1 MSKTA
6 FQQVVHFPWTLYNL
20 FVHPKFAVHRV
31 FGFVYLIQWFS
42 SLYYYYADYEW
53 YVNSHLVW
61 SLPLNGVIQSLT
73 ATYYFSFLPKKVD
86 PGYYSDKSALSYDFV
101 KENIFFAV
109 LLMFQFLY
117 YSDNFYGLIRKSVTG
132 EYLFVFFPYLFR
144 SLVPKSSF
152 RDSLNDPRNKSAQN
166 KTFYIV
172 VTWVTKIFYVWAK
185 HYIGFFMNYMRF
197 MGRINAEQQYH
208 MYFLL
213 IFSACATTISMFL
226 HTLKFKGYI
235 GPKTSYLLYMASYLA
250 TFYSFVRIGDV
261 FFTSPDLVRRAHGML
276 SPTCANTNIIPIF
289 LFYIGVA
296 DVRRRVGELPSCVVP
311 VVLPVPGR
319 CRSLRHA

>member
-1 MSKTA
+1 MVKRT
-6 FQQVVHFPWTLYNL
+6 VLEEVIYFPRTCYNL

-31 FGFVYLIQWFS
+31 FGFVYLLQWFS
-42 SLYYYYADYEW
+42 ALYLYFADYD
-53 YVNSHLVW
+53 YFIKSPLIW

-86 PGYYSDKSALSYDFV
+86 PGYYSDRSALSYDFV

-109 LLMFQFLY
+109 ILMFQWLY
-117 YSDNFYGLIRKSVTG
+117 YSDRFYPGIKKSITG
-132 EYLFVFFPYLFR
+132 EYIFVFFPYFFR
-144 SLVPKSSF
+144 GLVPKSSF
-152 RDSLNDPRNKSAQN
+152 RDALNDTRNKSAQN
-166 KTFYIV
+166 KTFYII
-172 VTWVTKIFYVWAK
+172 VTWVTKVFYMWAK
-185 HYIGFFMNYMRF
+185 HYIGFFMNYLRF
-197 MGRINAEQQYH
+197 MGRVSAEQQYH

-261 FFTSPDLVRRAHGML
+261 FLKSPDLVLLTLGGML
-276 SPTCANTNIIPIF
+276 LNFAPVWTQWGYQIF
-289 LFYIGVA
+289 AAAFLYGM
-296 DVRRRVGELPSCVVP
+296 REGE
-311 VVLPVPGR
+311 
-319 CRSLRHA
+319 